1 MESEPRAWRTEPR
14 RVYSSEFKLR
24 LVELAT
30 RPDANVADIAR
41 THGVNDNV
49 LFKWIRLWRKEGRVF
64 RRLPAPVPSVS
75 PPAAFPVEIV
85 PDSTTRQSP
94 ALSGQG
100 TGSTCSLTL
109 RHGTLTLDNP
119 DPEIQLR
126 IVRELAGRSTV

>member
-1 MESEPRAWRTEPR
+1 MESETRAWRTEPR

-100 TGSTCSLTL
+100 TGQPA
-109 RHGTLTLDNP
+109 R
-119 DPEIQLR
+119 
-126 IVRELAGRSTV
+126 